1 MNDGHIGRG
10 AGQKKIRTFQDRY
23 MATVT
28 GDIENV
34 NGVLKIVRI
43 NVHYNLKLPT
53 DKCTDAEEAFNNY
66 ITLCP
71 AAQSVIE
78 AIKITHELEMA
89 DENAEGS

>member
-1 MNDGHIGRG
+1 MMGTLAKVLAN
-10 AGQKKIRTFQDRY
+10 KKIRTFQDRY

-28 GDIENV
+28 GDIEDV

-43 NVHYNLKLPT
+43 NVHYNLKLPA
-53 DKCTDAEEAFNNY
+53 DKRADAEDAFNNY

-71 AAQSVIE
+71 AAQSVVD

-89 DENAEGS
+89 DEA